1 MLSCIPYNIILI
13 DIPQRFQTVYGTTP
27 FGAGVR
33 LIPFNFSI
41 ALSGTLVNVIA
52 AKTRIPPVYIFLTG
66 SIIQLLGL
74 ALFSTLS
81 NSLTIPSVMYASEV
95 LSGWGIGIVTGLLL
109 VIPPTVVE
117 PQDLGISIDAPRV
130 NFKSIAYVKLT

>member
-27 FGAGVR
+27 FGAGLR

-41 ALSGTLVNVIA
+41 ALSGTLVTVIA
-52 AKTRIPPVYIFLTG
+52 AKTRIPPVYILLTG

-109 VIPPTVVE
+109 VIPPLVVE
-117 PQDLGISIDAPRV
+117 PQDLGIAIDAPRV
-130 NFKSIAYVKLT
+130 NFKVSRMSS